1 MFFIVGLF
9 IIIAEKLLTLRT
21 CLHFIG
27 ESKESAQ
34 LNDFLLKQST
44 SSISF
49 EQNFLY
55 FIYRCF
61 I

>member
-34 LNDFLLKQST
+34 LN
-44 SSISF
+44 
-49 EQNFLY
+49 NFFIKTKHILHQFWAKLFILY
-55 FIYRCF
+55 LQMFY
-61 I
+61 